1 MHYLAGTVGFL
12 VVNFDSVS
20 IFNCKE
26 ISVKLQAN
34 EVFVP
39 GKL

>member
-1 MHYLAGTVGFL
+1 MHYLVGTLGFL

-26 ISVKLQAN
+26 IPIKLQPN
-34 EVFVP
+34 KVFGP